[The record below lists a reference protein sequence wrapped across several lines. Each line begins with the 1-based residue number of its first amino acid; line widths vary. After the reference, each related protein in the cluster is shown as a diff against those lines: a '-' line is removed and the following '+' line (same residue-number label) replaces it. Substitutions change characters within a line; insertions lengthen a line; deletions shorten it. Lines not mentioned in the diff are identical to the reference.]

1 MPAVSFV
8 ADDLTGAADVLAQAH
23 RYGLDAVLVLGGG
36 DTPLPTDADVVG
48 VAGPARSLG
57 GEEFDEL
64 VRAQLAQIARTGAEV
79 LLYKVCST
87 FDSLPTLGSIGRGIE
102 LLHEQFAGLGPVA
115 VAPAQPQFGRYTAFS
130 NHFGV
135 FSGQV
140 HRLDRH
146 PVMSRHPAT
155 PMHEADL
162 RQVLAEQF
170 TDRQVP
176 AAIHLPAYADGS
188 FTERWKACRAQSVPA
203 FVVDAVTDDHLDEVA
218 HALRG
223 AGQTSGTHPSV
234 VVGSGGIMAALART
248 ATGQEAR
255 QPGTQHSSGPVLAV
269 SASASSTTAAQIGDA
284 MAHGWADVAVPV
296 ELLNSDD
303 PGLTAAVEEH
313 TAAALSAG
321 RDVVVHTTRGSEDP
335 RYAAAG
341 PADPRHIGGLLGTLV
356 GRMAT
361 AGLTR
366 DVAVLGGDTSSHALM
381 AMGVR
386 ELRVSN
392 QFVTAGPICRTDDH
406 AAVAGCRLLLKGGQV
421 GPPDILR
428 LFAGRS
434 TPLKALIEPTT
445 SNQERGRP

>member
-1 MPAVSFV
+1 MPAISFV

-23 RYGLDAVLVLGGG
+23 RYGLDAVLVVGGG

-48 VAGPARSLG
+48 IAGPARSLG

-64 VRAQLAQIARTGAEV
+64 VRAQLAQIARVGAEV

-87 FDSLPTLGSIGRGIE
+87 FDSLPTRGSIGRGIE

-115 VAPAQPQFGRYTAFS
+115 VTPAQPQFGRYTAFS

-146 PVMSRHPAT
+146 PVMSRHPST
-155 PMHEADL
+155 PMREADL

-170 TDRQVP
+170 TDRHVP
-176 AAIHLPAYADGS
+176 AALHLPVYADGS
-188 FTERWKACRAQSVPA
+188 FTERWKACQAESGPA

-218 HALRG
+218 YALRG
-223 AGQTSGTHPSV
+223 AGQSSETHPRV

-248 ATGQEAR
+248 ATGRHAR
-255 QPGTQHSSGPVLAV
+255 EPGRQQSSGPVLAV

-284 MAHGWADVAVPV
+284 MAHGWADVPVPV
-296 ELLNSDD
+296 ELINNDD
-303 PGLTAAVEEH
+303 AGLAAAVEEH

-321 RDVVVHTTRGSEDP
+321 LDVVVHTTRGSEDP

-341 PADPRHIGGLLGTLV
+341 PADVRHVGGLLGTLV
-356 GRMAT
+356 GRMAA

-386 ELRVSN
+386 ELRVAD

-406 AAVAGCRLLLKGGQV
+406 AGVAGCRLLLKGGQV

-428 LFAGRS
+428 LFAGRNK
-434 TPLKALIEPTT
+434 PLKP
-445 SNQERGRP
+445 S

>member
-1 MPAVSFV
+1 
-8 ADDLTGAADVLAQAH
+8 
-23 RYGLDAVLVLGGG
+23 
-36 DTPLPTDADVVG
+36 
-48 VAGPARSLG
+48 
-57 GEEFDEL
+57 
-64 VRAQLAQIARTGAEV
+64 
-79 LLYKVCST
+79 LL
-87 FDSLPTLGSIGRGIE
+87 R
-102 LLHEQFAGLGPVA
+102 EQFPGLGPVA

-135 FSGQV
+135 FAGQV

-146 PVMSRHPAT
+146 PVMSRHPST

-188 FTERWKACRAQSVPA
+188 FTERWEACQAQSGPA

-223 AGQTSGTHPSV
+223 AGQTSETHPRV

-248 ATGQEAR
+248 ATGREAR
-255 QPGTQHSSGPVLAV
+255 QPGRQQSSGPVLAV

>member
-1 MPAVSFV
+1 MAAVSFV

-23 RYGLDAVLVLGGG
+23 RYGLDAVLVVGGG
-36 DTPLPTDADVVG
+36 DTPLPTNADVVG

-57 GEEFDEL
+57 GEAFDEL
-64 VRAQLAQIARTGAEV
+64 VRAQLAQVARTGAEV

-102 LLHEQFAGLGPVA
+102 LLREQFTGVGPVA

-135 FSGQV
+135 FAGQV

-146 PVMSRHPAT
+146 PVMSRHPST

-176 AAIHLPAYADGS
+176 AAVHLPAYADGS
-188 FTERWKACRAQSVPA
+188 FAERWKACQAESVPA
-203 FVVDAVTDDHLDEVA
+203 FVVDAVTDDHLDQVA
-218 HALRG
+218 RALR
-223 AGQTSGTHPSV
+223 AGQTSGVHPSV

-248 ATGQEAR
+248 TTGREAR
-255 QPGTQHSSGPVLAV
+255 QPGRQQASGPVLAV
-269 SASASSTTAAQIGDA
+269 SASASSTTAAQIDDA
-284 MAHGWADVAVPV
+284 TTHGWTDVAVPV
-296 ELLNSDD
+296 DLLTSND
-303 PGLTAAVEEH
+303 PHLAAGVESR
-313 TAAALSAG
+313 AATALSAG

-341 PADPRHIGGLLGTLV
+341 QVDPRHVGGLLGTLA
-356 GRMAT
+356 GRMAV

-386 ELRVSN
+386 ELRVSD
-392 QFVTAGPICRTDDH
+392 QFVTVGPICRSDDR

-421 GPPDILR
+421 GTPDILR
-428 LFAGRS
+428 RFAGQAAH
-434 TPLKALIEPTT
+434 P
-445 SNQERGRP
+445 